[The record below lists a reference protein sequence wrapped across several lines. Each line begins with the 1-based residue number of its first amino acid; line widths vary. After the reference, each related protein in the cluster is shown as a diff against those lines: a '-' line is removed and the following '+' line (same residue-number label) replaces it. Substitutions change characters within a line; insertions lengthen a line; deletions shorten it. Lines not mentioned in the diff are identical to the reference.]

1 MATKAQLEA
10 LAKGREKL
18 AKSRKLNGL
27 KDFFKKKSDK
37 KTKPVAKK
45 TTIKKSTKKHTS
57 AKKTVRKA
65 LTETKKKVRKTTSK
79 IFSNARKKAVK
90 ETNKALAST
99 KKLLQKKGLAG
110 AKKISIKEVLENSY
124 STWIITKVKQG
135 YGGKVRIDARR
146 RYHEADGVN
155 FFSEWCSL
163 KYANKIRKENG
174 YKDLSI
180 TEY

>member
-27 KDFFKKKSDK
+27 KDLFKKKSNK
-37 KTKPVAKK
+37 KTKPDEKK
-45 TTIKKSTKKHTS
+45 MTVKKSSKKQTS

-65 LTETKKKVRKTTSK
+65 LTETKKKVRKTTNK

-110 AKKISIKEVLENSY
+110 NSNAETIKMLEERLNHQKNEVVDAKLHTGEAGYPKEYVDRMIANC
-124 STWIITKVKQG
+124 KQTQ
-135 YGGKVRIDARR
+135 KL
-146 RYHEADGVN
+146 
-155 FFSEWCSL
+155 L
-163 KYANKIRKENG
+163 KQ
-174 YKDLSI
+174 YKSK
-180 TEY
+180 

>member
-37 KTKPVAKK
+37 KSKPVAKK
-45 TTIKKSTKKHTS
+45 TTVKKSSKKQTS

-110 AKKISIKEVLENSY
+110 NDETIKMLEERLKHQQSEVFDAELHYGEAGYPKEYAERMIANC
-124 STWIITKVKQG
+124 KQTQ
-135 YGGKVRIDARR
+135 KL
-146 RYHEADGVN
+146 
-155 FFSEWCSL
+155 L
-163 KYANKIRKENG
+163 KQ
-174 YKDLSI
+174 YKSK
-180 TEY
+180 

>member
-1 MATKAQLEA
+1 MATKKQLEA

-110 AKKISIKEVLENSY
+110 AKKPRKIVCYWWNDKMNEFAQDFDSLAKAINHAKKMADLWNNQSTIFEFFDGQQHRQITVSKIS
-124 STWIITKVKQG
+124 
-135 YGGKVRIDARR
+135 
-146 RYHEADGVN
+146 
-155 FFSEWCSL
+155 
-163 KYANKIRKENG
+163 
-174 YKDLSI
+174 
-180 TEY
+180 